1 MVGAAHG
8 GGVVSECTQDALEA
22 AIVGGGE
29 VTFACETPVIDITRP
44 LQFGQI
50 EVSINGEQDNGP
62 VRLVAS
68 DASPTRLVQVQD
80 TATVTL
86 ANLVLSGGRADAGA
100 AAKNFGTL
108 RLNNVNVSGNHADSV
123 GGGIENFGVL
133 EAAGLRIANNSAPVG
148 GGLYNAGLATVTQA
162 TFVGNTSGSVGS
174 AIENLGEIRLAN
186 ATIAD
191 NAVGGEAAIRFR
203 MSAIV

>member
-1 MVGAAHG
+1 MKAKAIGQAAGAICWVGMVGAAHG

-100 AAKNFGTL
+100 ATAETAL
-108 RLNNVNVSGNHADSV
+108 V
-123 GGGIENFGVL
+123 
-133 EAAGLRIANNSAPVG
+133 AALPR
-148 GGLYNAGLATVTQA
+148 
-162 TFVGNTSGSVGS
+162 
-174 AIENLGEIRLAN
+174 EC
-186 ATIAD
+186 
-191 NAVGGEAAIRFR
+191 
-203 MSAIV
+203 